1 MIALTFSSKLESTK
15 MENIDQDNFIINS
28 DSKDEL
34 RIKNELIQI
43 INFQLNKPN
52 IHLDFPDILLWIDNT
67 NGYISCHRYNFYE
80 NMTNEEDCYSVLEL
94 PDFFEEIIEG
104 DNEESFYDKILL
116 VLSKIES
123 KDLVDGKL
131 VKLYETSEINNPKL
145 LIIL

>member
-1 MIALTFSSKLESTK
+1 

-34 RIKNELIQI
+34 RIKNQLIQI
-43 INFQLNKPN
+43 INFQLNKLKIQLAFPN
-52 IHLDFPDILLWIDNT
+52 ILLWIDNT
-67 NGYISCHRYNFYE
+67 NGYISCHRYNFSE
-80 NMTNEEDCYSVLEL
+80 NLINEEDCYSALEL

-104 DNEESFYDKILL
+104 DNDASFYDKILSI
-116 VLSKIES
+116 LSTIKP
-123 KDLVDGKL
+123 KDLIEFNQ